1 MKQAIIFLGFLFA
14 FGIGVFITWQFSR
27 PAERQVIEQST
38 VVLERVRKV
47 LKMVTI
53 EGEYSETYKGG
64 DIRNLTFY
72 LPFPTNVPAP
82 KQAIIQVTGKVLV
95 GFDMNRMEIKMDE
108 ATKVLTISNLP
119 EPEIISIDHEL
130 SYYNI
135 EQSWFNTFTPADYTK
150 LNKDAKEKIREA
162 ALKSNLLEQ
171 AQQQGNQLI
180 EVIKTLAETSG
191 WTVQYK
197 DGKGNIISIDQLL
210 G

>member
-53 EGEYSETYKGG
+53 EGEYAETYKGG

-82 KQAIIQVTGKVLV
+82 KQAIVQVTGKVLV

-162 ALKSNLLEQ
+162 ALKGNLLEQ

>member
-27 PAERQVIEQST
+27 PAERQVVEQST

-95 GFDMNRMEIKMDE
+95 GFDMKQVELKMDE
-108 ATKVLTISNLP
+108 TTKTLTISNLP
-119 EPEIISIDHEL
+119 DPEILSIDHEL

-150 LNKDAKEKIREA
+150 LNKQAKEKIREA
-162 ALKSNLLEQ
+162 ALKGNLLEQ
-171 AQQQGNQLI
+171 ARQQGNQLI
-180 EVIKTLAETSG
+180 EVIRTLVETAG
-191 WTVQYK
+191 WTVQYN
-197 DGKGNIISIDQLL
+197 DGKGNTVSIDQLL